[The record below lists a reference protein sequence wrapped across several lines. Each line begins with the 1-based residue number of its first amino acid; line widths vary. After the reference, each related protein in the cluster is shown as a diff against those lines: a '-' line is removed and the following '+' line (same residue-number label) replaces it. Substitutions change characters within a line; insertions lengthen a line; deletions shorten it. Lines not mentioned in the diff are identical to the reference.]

1 MMSWQEI
8 WHTEF
13 SWNSVGNWSLA
24 LVAFLVTFTVLPL
37 LKGFIS
43 SRRKKWA
50 QAQRELPLAIEV
62 AAMLVDRTSKLF
74 LFTIAVAFACTFLS
88 FPTRI
93 ENVVRIAIV
102 LTFWFQ
108 VGLWGMSA
116 VRFAINRRAHRGS
129 LDPTLASSIDII
141 VFVSGLTIWTMAFL
155 LALDNLGIEIKPLLA
170 GLGIGGIAVALAV
183 QSVLGDLLASMSI
196 ALDKPFT
203 VGDSIQVDDVN
214 GTVEHIGVKST
225 RVRSIS
231 GEQVIMSNAD
241 ILKSRVRNNGRMRE
255 RRSAFTLN
263 IVYNTPL
270 EKLRAV
276 PRIVKEIVLAQPRT
290 RFDRCHFLTY
300 GEWALRFE
308 VVYFVT
314 VADFG
319 VYADTQQTIN
329 LAIFERFE
337 QMGIEFAFPSRP
349 FDPALQQPSPPL
361 DSEAA
366 RPIDSQS

>member
-13 SWNSVGNWSLA
+13 VWNSVGSWSLA
-24 LVAFLVTFTVLPL
+24 VVAFLVTFTALPL
-37 LKGFIS
+37 VKGYIS
-43 SRRKKWA
+43 SRRKKWV

-62 AAMLVDRTSKLF
+62 VAMLVDRTSKLF
-74 LFTIAVAFACTFLS
+74 LFTIAVAFACTFLT
-88 FPTRI
+88 FPTRV
-93 ENVVRIAIV
+93 ENVVRVAIV

-116 VRFAINRRAHRGS
+116 VRFAISRRAHKGA

-141 VFVSGLTIWTMAFL
+141 VFVAGLTVWTMAFL

-183 QSVLGDLLASMSI
+183 QSVLGDLLASVSI
-196 ALDKPFT
+196 ALDKPFR
-203 VGDSIQVDDVN
+203 VGDPIQVDDVN

-231 GEQVIMSNAD
+231 GEQIILSNAD
-241 ILKSRVRNNGRMRE
+241 MLKSRIRNNGRMRE

-270 EKLRAV
+270 EKLRAIPGV
-276 PRIVKEIVLAQPRT
+276 VKEIVLAQPRA

-314 VADFG
+314 VADFA
-319 VYADTQQTIN
+319 VYADIQQTIN

-349 FDPALQQPSPPL
+349 FDPALQQSTPPL

-366 RPIDSQS
+366 RPLDSQR